1 MTEQDSHN
9 RDKVKATVDL
19 SNYATKRKE
28 MMMQTLI
35 HLI

>member
-9 RDKVKATVDL
+9 RDKVKAIVDL
-19 SNYATKRKE
+19 SNCATKRKE